1 MEPFGFITRRD
12 RLLSPAGEV
21 VLRALKAS
29 AMTVYGKAFSVE
41 PSAAV

>member
-29 AMTVYGKAFSVE
+29 AMTVYGKEFAFT
-41 PSAAV
+41 PPPA